1 MTERGM
7 KTICGS
13 QKRLLLAVIFL
24 LAALPFI
31 SPHAQRSKLTLSED
45 AEAIRQ
51 AVEIDRIKRDMAR
64 LTALESRIVGYPGA
78 DSAAK
83 YVFDRFHELGLEEV
97 ESRSFSVATPVER
110 ESGRLTVS
118 SNGKILRQI
127 DVRSIWPNL
136 ARTSFIP
143 NGLKRRVQ
151 AGETLVS
158 LASDYRVSA
167 DAIVNDP
174 RNASLRDQRA
184 DGLDNDNDGYVDD
197 ADPDGEIT
205 PVEGAPIFI
214 PTGGLQ
220 GRLAYG
226 GTGDLSDFDGQ
237 PIGGFWVS
245 VQPDDTLE
253 SVARRH
259 RVTTGA
265 ILDDILNLH
274 LSRSTDGIDN
284 DGDGEIDEDGEIDPL
299 STIAGWASD
308 GIDNDEDGNID
319 ETADED
325 PAKADEA
332 SIFIPQGAVALIDFN
347 ASSNWI
353 NAAMLGAQAVLFIE
367 PEDTLRGAAEN
378 KFLTVPASIPRFWIG
393 REDAEFLLKEMNAG
407 AALDAQLTCDVRWE
421 SRQGQN
427 ITGLLRGSD
436 PSLRDELIVIQ
447 TYYDSMSVVPSLAPG
462 AQTTSG
468 IASMMELI
476 RLLSQPEFRPSRSA
490 LFLATGGH
498 FSGLSGMRAFMEGLS
513 QDNVEAMRELR
524 RDLNSDAIEFSEL
537 GRKIALSIDRGYLVE
552 FPPSFFHRVEA
563 LSNDLKSVELSLE
576 DLSAVQSRVDRLKE
590 QQRAF
595 KEDERKR
602 KTVDLSKNRDRQEF
616 TDEERALLDT
626 GLARAE
632 FLGIQT
638 AQFLKSI
645 AARVGELKAA
655 ALQQARET
663 ERRQIIEIALPLA
676 KVDVWAMDAIAESL
690 AKGEYGGEYPRGE
703 TDSLLPLYLRAELLS
718 SAPQMPSAEIP
729 GYGEIDPN
737 EALAS
742 LAEPQAL
749 EDWEIEKGRIARMYV
764 PDKILGRHLTALE
777 LGRIRRARATL
788 HERETDSESYL
799 SNERRLLNEA
809 LESAVAFE
817 TSGERAAD
825 IEAMDGL
832 LDGSFR
838 DAKRLLEMYLTEEE
852 LAAMGRIYEEMRD
865 PKAKEPAS
873 REAARYLEIAR
884 RRIEWE
890 PRRIEQLLTL
900 SESDMLK
907 REFRHEE
914 FLALRR
920 HLSKEKME
928 ALETARR
935 QLFAEHEEKSLLEK
949 ALRQARNDIL
959 ELNRLAQ
966 EISSMDRAYNEDEK
980 RLLRNNL
987 LTMRN
992 SRVRN
997 VHKRVERLS
1006 RIDTAEY
1013 SERIGNVIQSLQLQ
1027 QELGQYYQSLVV
1039 SLDLSTQS
1047 KDFGVFYKGW
1057 FYDDNR
1063 EFSLRREYAPIGNKL
1078 SEYALNANLK
1088 RNLETLRKFPD
1099 DHIKQAIL
1107 TSQWAIADRLADL
1120 EELEGKTLETL
1131 VFNHYDTL
1139 KTLGGVSRLMKLQFE
1154 DMREKGEPS
1163 KTMLKDID
1171 YIRKEAERFV
1181 RNDIRETRRRRKST
1195 KRLFARVEKMLAL
1208 KNVPIEELTEDEI
1221 SDLRALTSMAGIRSE
1236 TNFVNAISASGGN
1249 TWQTYIPGK
1258 IAFDSEVATL
1268 SGKTGIAFATVN
1280 DGRVYTDTP
1289 LDTYDRL
1296 NFENLSEQVQTLAS
1310 LMVQMLRDPKM
1321 PTSARVGNFYV
1332 TLTGRV
1338 VEYDARESAVPQTP
1352 VQNAVVVVRRR
1363 NKTMMGV
1370 RGDLTV
1376 LGNQKGKYVVA
1387 GLAMEGRATRRPGG
1401 RQTVEAYV
1409 LDEDSGDIVYA
1420 PDLGEF
1426 GDKIYPRN
1434 VAVNRRRVGAN
1445 VVAFPC
1451 VSVTIYDLVDQRY
1464 LRTLTSL
1471 QVFDAFRDAPPERY
1485 GVSAPWSQPMVS
1497 AAEPIALVYSEPG
1510 ARVKISMTSGLLGK
1524 LLLLVKATETNVENP
1539 TLYTGEGYL
1548 ALENGSIRVTP
1559 YVVVQDMWRLD
1570 EARIGMYRR
1579 YGISNQ
1585 RLEELHGEAARLL
1598 EEAEKLLAANQ
1609 YSAALKKAR
1618 AGWGNESIAYP
1629 DVKATGNDVI
1639 RGVMFY
1645 LFLLLPFSLFGERLI
1660 FSATNINKRIIYTF
1674 GIFLAVFFFLSRVHP
1689 AFEIAE
1695 TAFIILIAFIILALT
1710 IVVISIILRKFN
1722 EQLEQMR
1729 REKSR
1734 IYKADVGR
1742 LSASAA
1748 AFSLGI
1754 SNMRKR
1760 RGRTLLTCATLIA
1773 LTFTVISFTS
1783 VRTEIRAHSTRIPG
1797 VTPSYQGALIR
1808 DQYWRPLEEPVV
1820 EGTKTNFSKSTIEVR
1835 ADGETYQIETTNVVA
1850 PRAWYESASV
1860 GNQSAI
1866 RIESLME
1873 PDKAYNAAML
1883 VGMTPEEKRVTRID
1897 SKLAYG
1903 RWFEERERDAYVCVL
1918 PKGMADSL
1926 GITEEAV
1933 VNGTAQ
1939 VRLLGADFTVVGVLG
1954 IDFKELRDL
1963 DGEELTPVDYTLL
1976 QQQQQR
1982 QSTDETLEGELQK
1995 YQHLPPDQI
2004 AVIPYQLALDS
2015 GGNVKSVAVNMQDL
2029 NKELPEGVSVEQK
2042 IDAVMAPVM
2051 KRSGLDFF
2059 VGKGRNVYLYSSI
2072 GGSSTE
2078 QMSNLFI
2085 PILIAALIVLNTML
2099 GAVYERVREIGI
2111 YSAVGLAPVHIA
2123 FLFMAEACVYAVL
2136 GAVVGYLIGQA
2147 TAWTLVQTGWLAG
2160 LTLNYSARSTVYATM
2175 IVMFVVLASTLYPA
2189 IKAGRMAVPDIE
2201 RKWRLPDPD
2210 GDEWNF
2216 DLPFTVLG
2224 EEALGL
2230 NIFMRDYFEAHADE
2244 SASDFYADNVTFK
2257 RECLEGESKERFA
2270 IEMMIWLAPYD
2281 LGVSQRI
2288 SLQTSPV
2295 GGEEEDLCRIHL
2307 TIYRESGEIASWKRV
2322 NRRFL
2327 NLIRKQLLIWRTF
2340 NVELRG
2346 EFHARGR
2353 EESQP
2358 AFASD

>member
-1 MTERGM
+1 M
-7 KTICGS
+7 KTTPQRRLFLACC
-13 QKRLLLAVIFL
+13 LLLA
-24 LAALPFI
+24 AAAA
-31 SPHAQRSKLTLSED
+31 SPTLRAQRSELTLSED

-51 AVEIDRIKRDMAR
+51 AVEIDRLKRDIAR

-97 ESRSFSVATPVER
+97 ESSSFPVTAPVER
-110 ESGRLTVS
+110 ESGKLAVSADGKTV
-118 SNGKILRQI
+118 REI
-127 DVRSIWPNL
+127 DIRSIWPNL
-136 ARTSFIP
+136 VRTSFVP

-151 AGETLVS
+151 QGETLAS
-158 LASDYRVSA
+158 LASDYRVNA
-167 DAIVNDP
+167 EDIVNDP
-174 RNASLRDQRA
+174 RNASLRNQRE
-184 DGLDNDNDGYVDD
+184 DGLDNDNDGFVDG
-197 ADPDGEIT
+197 ADLDGEIT
-205 PVEGAPIFI
+205 PIEGSPIFI

-226 GTGDLSDFDGQ
+226 GTGDLDEFDGQ

-274 LSRSTDGIDN
+274 LSRSNDGIDN

-299 STIAGWASD
+299 SAIAGWAND
-308 GIDNDEDGNID
+308 GVDNDEDGTVD
-319 ETADED
+319 ETAEQD
-325 PAKADEA
+325 PANVNEA
-332 SIFIPQGAVALIDFN
+332 SIFIPQGAVVLIDFN

-353 NAAMLGAQAVLFIE
+353 NAAMLGAQAILFIE
-367 PEDTLRGAAEN
+367 PTDTLRGAAEN
-378 KFLTVPASIPRFWIG
+378 KFLTVPASVPRFWIG
-393 REDAEFLLKEMNAG
+393 REDAESLLEAMEGG
-407 AALDAQLTCDVRWE
+407 AALNAQLTCDVRWE

-427 ITGLLRGSD
+427 VTGLLRGAD
-436 PSLRDELIVIQ
+436 PALQDELVIVQ
-447 TYYDSMSVVPSLAPG
+447 AYYDSMSVVPSMAPG

-468 IASMMELI
+468 IAALLELA
-476 RLLSQPEFRPSRSA
+476 RLLSQPEFRPSRSV
-490 LFLATGGH
+490 LFLAAGGH
-498 FSGLSGMRAFMEGLS
+498 FTGLSGMRAFMEGLS

-524 RDLNSDAIEFSEL
+524 RDLNSDAIEFAEL

-552 FPPSFFHRVEA
+552 FPPAFFHRVDA
-563 LSNDLKSVELSLE
+563 LSDDLRSVELSLG
-576 DLSAVQSRVDRLKE
+576 DLSGVQSRVDRLKE

-602 KTVDLSKNRDRQEF
+602 KTIDLSKNRDDQEF
-616 TDEERALLDT
+616 TDEERALLEA

-638 AQFLKSI
+638 AQFLKDI
-645 AARVGELKAA
+645 AGRVGNLKNS

-663 ERRQIIEIALPLA
+663 ERLQIANIAIPLA
-676 KVDVWAMDAIAESL
+676 QIDVWAMDVL
-690 AKGEYGGEYPRGE
+690 ARQLADGEYEAEFPRAE
-703 TDSLLPLYLRAELLS
+703 ADSLLPFYQRGDLVD
-718 SAPQMPSAEIP
+718 SAPQMPVVSIP
-729 GYGEIDPN
+729 GYGDIDPN
-737 EALAS
+737 KALAG

-749 EDWEIEKGRIARMYV
+749 EDWEIERGRVARMYV
-764 PDKILGRHLTALE
+764 PDKVLSRHLAALE
-777 LGRIRRARATL
+777 LGRIRRARAAL
-788 HERETDSESYL
+788 HNRAESRENLVSTEIS
-799 SNERRLLNEA
+799 LLKQA
-809 LESAVAFE
+809 LESAKRFE
-817 TSGERAAD
+817 TSDERAAD
-825 IEAMDGL
+825 LDA
-832 LDGSFR
+832 LDGSLDVSFR
-838 DAKRLLEMYLTEEE
+838 EAKPLLEKYLTQDE
-852 LAAMGRIYEEMRD
+852 LDAVGRSYEEMRD
-865 PKAKEPAS
+865 PKAKEAAS

-884 RRIEWE
+884 RRVEWE
-890 PRRIEQLLTL
+890 PRRIQQLLTL
-900 SESDMLK
+900 AETDALQ

-914 FLALRR
+914 RLALRS
-920 HLSKEKME
+920 HLDDASLE
-928 ALETARR
+928 ALETARL
-935 QLFAEHEEKSLLEK
+935 QLFAEHEETTLLAK

-959 ELNRLAQ
+959 ELNQLAQ
-966 EISSMDRAYNEDEK
+966 EIGSMDRAFTEDEK

-1006 RIDTAEY
+1006 RIDAAEY
-1013 SERIGNVIQSLQLQ
+1013 AERVNNVIQSLQLQ
-1027 QELGQYYQSLVV
+1027 QELGQFYQSLVV

-1047 KDFGVFYKGW
+1047 GEFGVFYKGW
-1057 FYDDNR
+1057 FYDDSR

-1078 SEYALNANLK
+1078 SEYAQNANLK
-1088 RNLETLRKFPD
+1088 RNLELLRKFPD
-1099 DHIKQAIL
+1099 DHIKQAVL
-1107 TSQWAIADRLADL
+1107 TSQWAVADRLAAL

-1131 VFNHYDTL
+1131 VFDHYDTL

-1171 YIRKEAERFV
+1171 YIRKETARFV
-1181 RNDIRETRRRRKST
+1181 RNDIRETKRRRKTT

-1221 SDLRALTSMAGIRSE
+1221 SDLRSLAGMAGIRSE

-1268 SGKTGIAFATVN
+1268 SGKTGVAFATVN

-1296 NFENLSEQVQTLAS
+1296 NFDNLNEQVQTLAS

-1352 VQNAVVVVRRR
+1352 VQNAVVVIRRR

-1370 RGDLTV
+1370 RGDLAV
-1376 LGNQKGKYVVA
+1376 LGNQKGKYVVS

-1401 RQTVEAYV
+1401 RQTVEAFV

-1426 GDKIYPRN
+1426 GDEIYPRN
-1434 VAVNRRRVGAN
+1434 VAINRRRVGAN
-1445 VVAFPC
+1445 VVGFPC
-1451 VSVTIYDLVDQRY
+1451 VSTTIYDLVDQRY

-1548 ALENGSIRVTP
+1548 AQENGSIRVTP

-1598 EEAEKLLAANQ
+1598 DEAETLLAANQ

-1660 FSATNINKRIIYTF
+1660 FSATNINKRIAYTF
-1674 GIFLAVFFFLSRVHP
+1674 GIFLVIFFFLSRVHP

-1820 EGTKTNFSKSTIEVR
+1820 EGTKTNFAKATVQIRVN
-1835 ADGETYQIETTNVVA
+1835 GETHDIEITNVVA

-1860 GNQSAI
+1860 GNQSSI
-1866 RIESLME
+1866 RIESLADE
-1873 PDKAYNAAML
+1873 EKAYNAAML

-1903 RWFEERERDAYVCVL
+1903 RWFEDNERDAYVCVL

-1926 GITEEAV
+1926 GVTEEAV

-2029 NKELPEGVSVEQK
+2029 NKELPEGATVDQK

-2189 IKAGRMAVPDIE
+2189 VKAGRMAVPDIE
-2201 RKWRLPDPD
+2201 RKWKLPDPD

-2230 NIFMRDYFEAHADE
+2230 NIFMRDYFDAHADE

-2257 RECLEGESKERFA
+2257 RHKEEGETKDRYA

-2288 SLQTSPV
+2288 NLQTSPV

-2353 EESQP
+2353 DEYEP
-2358 AFASD
+2358 ALATASD